1 MHYEPKASAKPAK
14 GAKSDE
20 ASADFSD
27 DFEVLS
33 SSVAMYGKIR
43 VCLAPKTSDNSSGI
57 SEDAHSIG
65 DEVIMFTIKTKE
77 VEHFDCS
84 FSGTVVEVEGDRLTI
99 QFHDDRP
106 TAPCKQSP
114 DLTVHDVLSSTVRLR
129 KGNFD
134 KVNLKVLKALEELL
148 REGVGHPIAGGVVSE
163 VFEKE
168 GSSLGSS
175 LVPPSPPE
183 ERDVQDKEGLNEGQV
198 EAIRNALNGT
208 VSLIHGP
215 PGTGKTTA
223 VVRLVEEC
231 IKIGWRV
238 LVTAPS
244 NVAVDN
250 VLERLDER
258 GVDKMV
264 RLGHTARAGGKGR
277 GRKWVLGNI
286 LDAHEGME
294 IVEDVRKEIE
304 DIIGGMKRKRGAER
318 KEGWKRVKEDRR
330 EIRDRTDRVVKE
342 VVGNAKVVFAT
353 CVGART
359 RVMEKEAFDIV
370 VVDEAGMCLE
380 GWAWAAMLKGRRA
393 VLAGDHLQLPPVVK
407 NAKCEEL
414 AVTLF
419 ERMMGRGRERR

>member
-1 MHYEPKASAKPAK
+1 
-14 GAKSDE
+14 
-20 ASADFSD
+20 
-27 DFEVLS
+27 
-33 SSVAMYGKIR
+33 MYGKIR
-43 VCLAPKTSDNSSGI
+43 AVLVSQTSNITSD
-57 SEDAHSIG
+57 DHKIG
-65 DEVIMFTIKTKE
+65 DEVIMYTIKTQD
-77 VEHFDCS
+77 VQHYDCS
-84 FSGTVVEVEGDRLTI
+84 FSGTVVEVADDCVTV
-99 QFHDDRP
+99 QYHDDRP
-106 TAPCKQSP
+106 STPCKQSA
-114 DLTVHDVLSSTVRLR
+114 DVTIHDILESTVRLR
-129 KGNFD
+129 KGSFD
-134 KVNLKVLKALEELL
+134 KVNIKVLRALEELL
-148 REGVGHPIAGGVVSE
+148 REGVGHPVAGGVISE
-163 VFEKE
+163 VFKRE
-168 GSSLGSS
+168 GAQ
-175 LVPPSPPE
+175 LVPPTPPE
-183 ERDVQDKEGLNEGQV
+183 VRDVQDKDGLNEGQV
-198 EAIRNALNGT
+198 EAVRNALNGT

-231 IKIGWRV
+231 VKVGWRV
-238 LVTAPS
+238 LVVAPS

-250 VLERLDER
+250 VLERLDKR
-258 GVDKMV
+258 GVGEMV
-264 RLGHTARAGGKGR
+264 RLGHTARAGGKGG

-286 LDAHEGME
+286 LDKHEGME

-330 EIRDRTDRVVKE
+330 EIRERTDRVVRE

-359 RVMEKEAFDIV
+359 RVLEKEVFDVV

-380 GWAWAAMLKGRRA
+380 GWAWAAMLKGKRA

-407 NAKCEEL
+407 NDKCGEL